1 MVKVSYQQKPYRR
14 ILMESFGAQCVASP
28 SMDTNIGKSILEKD
42 PSCSGSLGI
51 AISEACEDAFAH
63 DDTKYALGSV
73 LNHVLLHQTVLG
85 LETRIQL
92 EKVDSYPDIV
102 IGCVG
107 GGSNFA
113 GLAFPFLRDKLTGKN
128 QKIQVIA
135 VEPDACPSLTKG
147 TYTWDFGDVA
157 GMAPITKMYTLG
169 HDFIPSSIHAGG
181 LRYHGMS
188 PLVSELYKLGQ
199 IEARAVGQVP
209 VFDSALKFARAEGIV
224 PAPESSHAVKVAMDE
239 ALKCRE
245 SGESKTIVFSLSGHG
260 YFDLTAYEKY
270 LNKELVDQPF
280 SEPDLERS
288 LKKLPKVNE

>member
-1 MVKVSYQQKPYRR
+1 
-14 ILMESFGAQCVASP
+14 
-28 SMDTNIGKSILEKD
+28 
-42 PSCSGSLGI
+42 
-51 AISEACEDAFAH
+51 
-63 DDTKYALGSV
+63 
-73 LNHVLLHQTVLG
+73 
-85 LETRIQL
+85 
-92 EKVDSYPDIV
+92 
-102 IGCVG
+102 
-107 GGSNFA
+107 
-113 GLAFPFLRDKLTGKN
+113 
-128 QKIQVIA
+128 
-135 VEPDACPSLTKG
+135 
-147 TYTWDFGDVA
+147 
-157 GMAPITKMYTLG
+157 MAPITKMYTLG